1 MSISLKELFKY
12 LEDVPYIV
20 KVSFAIWCIRMV
32 RFITVAGF
40 TFPLILLSS
49 DALLLV
55 LFTSFA

>member
-1 MSISLKELFKY
+1 MPISLKELFKY

-20 KVSFAIWCIRMV
+20 KVSFAILCIRMV